1 MDPFH
6 SLDNLKNQLA
16 SIAFCMNSGVYNVRN
31 GAVIELPVVVSIKV
45 PEVCLSCCLL
55 YPFLINVW

>member
-16 SIAFCMNSGVYNVRN
+16 SVAFSRNTGVYNVRN
-31 GAVIELPVVVSIKV
+31 GAVIASRCVVISINGF
-45 PEVCLSCCLL
+45 PRH
-55 YPFLINVW
+55 